1 MVRIELTEDDSLAAI
16 RARSK
21 FGMAIAAMIR
31 MIATT
36 ISNSINEKPFC
47 FPISISPPLY
57 IGYRCDM
64 VCWGGLPPPTLEASE
79 TSKHEPCPRSYR
91 RTSKVSW
98 SKDQEGL
105 PESRRIPERG
115 QRPSWLSAQRSDFSR
130 LTVALRSG
138 DIQSGEETTPSICVP
153 CVTC

>member
-1 MVRIELTEDDSLAAI
+1 MKNPSVS
-16 RARSK
+16 
-21 FGMAIAAMIR
+21 
-31 MIATT
+31 
-36 ISNSINEKPFC
+36 PFL
-47 FPISISPPLY
+47 FSPLLY

-64 VCWGGLPPPTLEASE
+64 VCWGGLPPPTWTHLRPRSTHHA
-79 TSKHEPCPRSYR
+79 PRSYR

-138 DIQSGEETTPSICVP
+138 DIQSGEETTPSICSLRHLLKGP
-153 CVTC
+153 DSQAGTQRCFAAKGQQCSELNP